1 VRNLCIIVAAGPWTI
16 AMVVVAPG
24 TPVHNESAHAKSQRL
39 DKKRLTECSSELS
52 KEIEEDHSAASSR
65 YSKYLQ
71 RRENLSSC
79 KFSLLCK
86 NFDPTYHL
94 QV

>member
-1 VRNLCIIVAAGPWTI
+1 VHQRGCPPPTIPAAIGTLD
-16 AMVVVAPG
+16 

-39 DKKRLTECSSELS
+39 DKKRLTECSPELS
-52 KEIEEDHSAASSR
+52 EEIEEDHSAASSR

-79 KFSLLCK
+79 KFSLLGK
-86 NFDPTYHL
+86 SFDPAYDL